1 MNSLKKRLYRNC
13 PSVYAYE
20 IRELVKEFEETIKNP
35 KRDQRTELE
44 RILPSVAT
52 EEFFDFLYND
62 CQLRIDLCDG
72 RIDDALKS
80 NPKIVDLIIKRDPI
94 QAFYAPENLLKL
106 EHIKIVE
113 SYLNDKKEHIEV
125 SKIPD
130 IFRKSKIILEKCIE
144 KSNKK

>member
-13 PSVYAYE
+13 PSV
-20 IRELVKEFEETIKNP
+20 
-35 KRDQRTELE
+35 
-44 RILPSVAT
+44 AT
-52 EEFFDFLYND
+52 EEFFGFLYND
-62 CQLRIDLCDG
+62 CQLHIELCDG

-113 SYLNDKKEHIEV
+113 NYLNGKNKHIEV
-125 SKIPD
+125 PSIPS
-130 IFRKSKIILEKCIE
+130 IFSKSKIIIENCIE
-144 KSNKK
+144 KSEKRV